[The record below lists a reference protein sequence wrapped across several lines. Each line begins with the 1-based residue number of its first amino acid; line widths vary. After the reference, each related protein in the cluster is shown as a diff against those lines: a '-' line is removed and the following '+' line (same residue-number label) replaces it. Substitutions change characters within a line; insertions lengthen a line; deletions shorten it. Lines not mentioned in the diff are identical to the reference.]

1 MYIFPKKPDFYTL
14 GVVFCIIFFIASYS
28 LKMLQIAKDPNT
40 LGNVRWELAI
50 CMFVVST
57 VVYFKLWKST
67 ESSGRVLH
75 LTATLPFAMLA
86 VLLVRSLMLD
96 GADIGI
102 EYFLFKLR
110 WELLLDSKVS
120 VEQAIQGDSFKRI
133 NTRYFVNYYVST
145 YFYVFENI
153 FFA

>member
-1 MYIFPKKPDFYTL
+1 MSFQNSHLCLGYPLISSSNIWYELTTSYSVIRRFPLKSWLMYFGYCL
-14 GVVFCIIFFIASYS
+14 VFNIFIASYS

-40 LGNVRWELAI
+40 LGNVRWELAV
-50 CMFVVST
+50 CMFVVSI

-96 GADIGI
+96 GAKIGL

-110 WELLLDSKVS
+110 WELLLDSKV
-120 VEQAIQGDSFKRI
+120 R
-133 NTRYFVNYYVST
+133 
-145 YFYVFENI
+145 
-153 FFA
+153 

>member
-1 MYIFPKKPDFYTL
+1 
-14 GVVFCIIFFIASYS
+14 
-28 LKMLQIAKDPNT
+28 MLQIAKDPNT
-40 LGNVRWELAI
+40 LGNVRWELAV
-50 CMFVVST
+50 CMFVVSI

-96 GADIGI
+96 GAEIGL

-120 VEQAIQGDSFKRI
+120 QFQS
-133 NTRYFVNYYVST
+133 RYS
-145 YFYVFENI
+145 
-153 FFA
+153 AG

>member
-1 MYIFPKKPDFYTL
+1 MSFQNSHLCLGYPLTFSSNKWYELTTSYSVIRRFPLKSWLIYFEYCL
-14 GVVFCIIFFIASYS
+14 VFNIFIASYS

-40 LGNVRWELAI
+40 LGNVRWELAV
-50 CMFVVST
+50 CMFVVSI

-96 GADIGI
+96 GAEIGL

-110 WELLLDSKVS
+110 WELLLDSKV
-120 VEQAIQGDSFKRI
+120 R
-133 NTRYFVNYYVST
+133 
-145 YFYVFENI
+145 
-153 FFA
+153 